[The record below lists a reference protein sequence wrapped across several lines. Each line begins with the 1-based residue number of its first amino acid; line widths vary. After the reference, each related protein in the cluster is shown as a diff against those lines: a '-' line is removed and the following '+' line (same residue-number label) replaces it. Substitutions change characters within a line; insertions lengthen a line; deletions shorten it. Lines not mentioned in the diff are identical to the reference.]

1 MAPSTTTRTRSILLS
16 AIAAAA
22 TVSLTATG
30 CSGATSTK
38 PNTNQASTPT
48 SASAA
53 AGVNSSADAAV
64 PAVETA
70 SVVTAD
76 SNADFAATIDALK
89 AAVSSNGM
97 MILGDLDQAAAL
109 KATGLNLAGAH
120 TFFVGNPSMG
130 KMFFQMNPAIGTV
143 LPLRILVWAGD
154 DGKAHV
160 SYFDPKPSFAAVDPK
175 LADGGQKMSDAAA
188 MLTKA
193 ATGGGMG
200 HPSAPQ
206 ALTLKTVD
214 ARGSFDDA
222 LNALKAAVSS
232 NGMMILGDLDQA
244 AALKPTGLNLA
255 GAHTFFVGN
264 PSMGKMF
271 FQMNPAIGTVLPLR
285 ILVWAGDDGKAHVSY
300 FDPAPM
306 FAAVDPKL
314 ADGGQKMSQAAAM
327 VAGAVA

>member
-1 MAPSTTTRTRSILLS
+1 M
-16 AIAAAA
+16 
-22 TVSLTATG
+22 
-30 CSGATSTK
+30 
-38 PNTNQASTPT
+38 ASTPT
-48 SASAA
+48 SASTASGANSAA
-53 AGVNSSADAAV
+53 DTSV
-64 PAVETA
+64 PAAETA
-70 SVVTAD
+70 SMVTAD

-97 MILGDLDQAAAL
+97 MILGELDQAAAL

-143 LPLRILVWAGD
+143 VPLRILVWAGE

-160 SYFDPKPSFAAVDPK
+160 SYFDPKPAFAAVDPK
-175 LADGGQKMSDAAA
+175 LAEGGQKMSDAAA

-193 ATGGGMG
+193 ATGGAIG

-214 ARGSFDDA
+214 AKGSFDDA
-222 LNALKAAVSS
+222 INAVKSSASANGMMVLGELDQAGALKA
-232 NGMMILGDLDQA
+232 
-244 AALKPTGLNLA
+244 TGLNLA

-271 FQMNPAIGTVLPLR
+271 FQMNPAIGTVVPLALF
-285 ILVWAGDDGKAHVSY
+285 IWAGDDGKTHVSY

-314 ADGGQKMSQAAAM
+314 ANGGQKMSQAAAM
-327 VAGAVA
+327 VAGSVA